1 MALLTSA
8 FVTVIVLLL
17 AGSWIYCV
25 LTWVAARRYLAI
37 SPPVLTE
44 LPPISIL
51 KPLCGQD
58 DRLEENLRSFF
69 LQDYPDYEILL
80 AVHGLCD
87 PAVAVVEKVRHEFPQ
102 GPRVHLVETGN
113 PTVPNGKAHNLGYL
127 VPQAHHR
134 ILVMSDSD
142 VHVPPGLLRCV
153 ASEFQNPAVGVVTC
167 PYRAV
172 PGHGFWSRLEAL
184 GMNTEF
190 L

>member
-17 AGSWIYCV
+17 AGSWIYFV

-69 LQDYPDYEILL
+69 LQDYPDYEILF
-80 AVHGLCD
+80 AVDGMED
-87 PAVAVVEKVRHEFPQ
+87 PAVVIVDKVRGEFPH
-102 GPRVHLVETGN
+102 GPKVHLIETGN
-113 PTVPNGKAHNLGYL
+113 PTVPNRKAHSLGRL
-127 VPQAHHR
+127 VPQAQHS

-142 VHVPPGLLRCV
+142 ACVPPDLLRRL
-153 ASEFQNPAVGVVTC
+153 AAEFQDSSVGVVTC
-167 PYRAV
+167 PY
-172 PGHGFWSRLEAL
+172 
-184 GMNTEF
+184 
-190 L
+190 